1 VIDLADKR
9 TCGLEALIRW
19 QKPGAGLVMPDDFI
33 PAIENGDLILDVDRW
48 VLHEA
53 AAQLVRW
60 SHDPAMSDVD
70 MWVNISGRH
79 LANRRVVEDVQ
90 SALDQSG
97 LPASRLGIEITETAP
112 IDTPHAVEH
121 MRQLS
126 ALGVRIALDDFGT
139 GHTSISQLLDRSL
152 ISGPHASTTQGSRP
166 IGQLVIEMARSLG
179 LVVVAEGIEGEDQ
192 VTALLSGRCDRGQG
206 YYFSP
211 PVEAADVPVP
221 STPVQR

>member
-1 VIDLADKR
+1 MNDI
-9 TCGLEALIRW
+9 
-19 QKPGAGLVMPDDFI
+19 
-33 PAIENGDLILDVDRW
+33 
-48 VLHEA
+48 
-53 AAQLVRW
+53 
-60 SHDPAMSDVD
+60 D

-90 SALDQSG
+90 SALEQAG

-139 GHTSISQLLDRSL
+139 GHTSISQLLNLPIDVVKLDRSL
-152 ISGPHASTTQGSRP
+152 ISGPRASTTEGSRP

-179 LVVVAEGIEGEDQ
+179 LVVVAEGIEREDQ
-192 VTALLSGRCDRGQG
+192 LAALLSGRCDRGQG
-206 YYFSP
+206 SYFSP
-211 PVEAADVPVP
+211 PVEAADVRVP
-221 STPVQR
+221 STPGRREDVAGLNQR